1 MKELTFNIFADDI
14 KMEGEEIRGIFNN
27 YYYNDRFITNSDYI
41 FELNK
46 ESEKIIEDLYK
57 HKNINDVIKNINE
70 NDYFVYIENG
80 YIILEWNC
88 HFISAYGKYKW
99 KINKINFGAEHI

>member
-1 MKELTFNIFADDI
+1 MFNIFADDI
-14 KMEGEEIRGIFNN
+14 EMEGEEINGIFSN
-27 YYYNDRFITNSDYI
+27 YYADTNRFIINSNFI

-46 ESEKIIEDLYK
+46 ESEKIIENLRK
-57 HKNINDVIKNINE
+57 HKNINDIIKNINE

-99 KINKINFGAEHI
+99 KIIKINFGSENI

>member
-1 MKELTFNIFADDI
+1 MKELMFNIFADDI
-14 KMEGEEIRGIFNN
+14 EMEGEEINGIFNN
-27 YYYNDRFITNSDYI
+27 YYYANNNRFITNSNYI

-46 ESEKIIEDLYK
+46 ESEKIIENLRKYE
-57 HKNINDVIKNINE
+57 NINDVIKNMNK

-80 YIILEWNC
+80 YIVLEWNC

-99 KINKINFGAEHI
+99 KIIKINFGA